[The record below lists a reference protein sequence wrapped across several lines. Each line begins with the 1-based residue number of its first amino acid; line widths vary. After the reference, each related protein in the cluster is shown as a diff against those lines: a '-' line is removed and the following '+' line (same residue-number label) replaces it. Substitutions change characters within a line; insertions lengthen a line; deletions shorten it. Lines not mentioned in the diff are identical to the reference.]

1 MRMFD
6 CLQSNLP
13 ECERELQ
20 VRIRSHASDLERN
33 PTSLPETPTSPAILL
48 QENNVSGQLLS
59 SKRVRLI
66 QNMHRYNSPNNMT
79 YDDSRYFNG
88 NQESTFDVENE
99 APETAGRNMML
110 NFGGAMDRLDPS
122 ASFPGLGELP
132 SNGMEPAV
140 EQNLTGTF
148 TGDLNSTAYEVGDDH
163 SHLLQE
169 MLQQHPQSQ
178 QAQSTDAHSQAP
190 ATASHGSWEDSLH
203 VLQEMVHLQQQQ
215 QQQVHQ
221 IYNQTQTE
229 HAFNQGYNADRFR
242 SAAFGGSAKF
252 PGESDLLNLFQFP
265 RSTTTSAIP
274 SFGYTAGIRGKGPL
288 YSTSTISGPVNT
300 GSIYENRGIGY
311 DPLLAHH
318 LQNSSESFF
327 HNLSRGN
334 TPETSRHG
342 GPNILVDLDQEREDL
357 SGKNVASAYG
367 SKRDHG
373 AASGKGEPRGVNH
386 FATERQRREYL
397 NEKYQTLRSLVPN
410 PTKADRA
417 SIVADAIEYVKEL
430 KRTVQELQLLV
441 QEKRRAA
448 GDSSGGKRRR
458 SMDDAD
464 NYAGSCTTENA
475 SNGHLVMQKGNDTFS
490 TDGSQLRSSWLQR
503 TSQNGTHVDVRI
515 VHDEV
520 TIKVNQRRGKNCLVF
535 DVIAVLQELQLDLL
549 QASGATIGE
558 HDVFLFNTKI
568 LEGSSTFAGYIAVKL
583 LDALD
588 RHLVIN
594 P

>member
-1 MRMFD
+1 MPATWIRD
-6 CLQSNLP
+6 
-13 ECERELQ
+13 CEREFQ
-20 VRIRSHASDLERN
+20 ERARSHANDLERS
-33 PTSLPETPTSPAILL
+33 PSILPKTPTSPEILDH
-48 QENNVSGQLLS
+48 EINVSSQLLS
-59 SKRVRLI
+59 SRPSRPKD
-66 QNMHRYNSPNNMT
+66 NMHRYNSQNNMT

-88 NQESTFDVENE
+88 TQESTFEVESE
-99 APETAGRNMML
+99 APEAAGRNMML
-110 NFGGAMDRLDPS
+110 NFGGTMDRLDPS

-163 SHLLQE
+163 NHLLQE
-169 MLQQHPQSQ
+169 MLQQHSQTQ
-178 QAQSTDAHSQAP
+178 QAQLSDANSQVP
-190 ATASHGSWEDSLH
+190 ATASHGAWEDSLN

-215 QQQVHQ
+215 QVQQ
-221 IYNQTQTE
+221 IYNQAQTE
-229 HAFNQGYNADRFR
+229 AHEFNQSYSADRFR
-242 SAAFGGSAKF
+242 NAPYGSGAKF

-265 RSTTTSAIP
+265 RSTSTSLIP
-274 SFGYTAGIRGKGPL
+274 SFGYTTGIRGKGPW

-300 GSIYENRGIGY
+300 DNRSIGV

-318 LQNSSESFF
+318 SQNSSQGFF

-334 TPETSRHG
+334 TPEASRHG
-342 GPNILVDLDQEREDL
+342 GPATLVDLDQEREVL
-357 SGKNVASAYG
+357 SGKNIVYG
-367 SKRDHG
+367 SKRELG
-373 AASGKGEPRGVNH
+373 AASAKGEPRGVNH

-448 GDSSGGKRRR
+448 GDSSGAKRRR
-458 SMDDAD
+458 SLDATD
-464 NYAGSCTTENA
+464 TYPGACTPENA

-490 TDGSQLRSSWLQR
+490 ADGSQLRSSWLQR

-520 TIKVNQRRGKNCLVF
+520 TIKVNQRRGKTCLVF
-535 DVIAVLQELQLDLL
+535 DVISVLQELQLDLL

-588 RHLVIN
+588 RHFVIN
-594 P
+594 Q